1 MDGYPTMNLMDR
13 EEFTQSI
20 IGAISAMVNVIYGL
34 LAISVVIAL
43 IGIANTLS
51 LSIFERTRELGLLR
65 AMGMTRN
72 QMRSLV
78 RWEAVI
84 VALIGSVLGL
94 VLGVGLAWILVNAL
108 SNEGF
113 DTFNVPFMPMAVI
126 VVGAAVLGVVAA
138 LLPARRASRLNVLDA
153 IATE

>member
-1 MDGYPTMNLMDR
+1 
-13 EEFTQSI
+13 
-20 IGAISAMVNVIYGL
+20 MVNVIYGL